1 MALIYEVPTHL
12 NVEDTLIFGL
22 TPRQLLRI
30 SVGASLAYGVW
41 DQTSF
46 LADGVRSGL
55 VVVFALLGLLVGL
68 LQPSGRP
75 LDQWFL
81 AAAHFLLVPRRR
93 VWQLRDPRSR
103 GELNNSAPDWAELSP
118 VPAWLGSGEA
128 NPRVLKAPRHEDQWR
143 EWRRQR

>member
-30 SVGASLAYGVW
+30 SVGASLAYAVW

-46 LADGVRSGL
+46 LADGIRSGP
-55 VVVFALLGLLVGL
+55 VVVLALLGLLVGL
-68 LQPSGRP
+68 VQPSGRP

-81 AAAHFLLVPRRR
+81 AAVHFLLGPRRR
-93 VWQLRDPRSR
+93 VWRLRDPSSR
-103 GELNNSAPDWAELSP
+103 GELNNSASDWAELSP
-118 VPAWLGSGEA
+118 VPAWLGPCEA
-128 NPRVLKAPRHEDQWR
+128 NRRVLKAARHEDHWR